1 MRNIFMLA
9 LADLRKNKSQA
20 VSLFIFVL
28 IAAMLLNIGLILF
41 LGMGNF
47 FDERAQA
54 NNAAHFWAF
63 YSSPSDSID
72 EGLRYLKNY
81 PGVTET
87 ESLDIVGGS
96 GEVTLSDAKIYPFL
110 LLSPV
115 STNQKMDAPSMI
127 GSYLPLTGDAIYVP
141 NFMVLGGGYEL
152 GDNFT
157 LILAGTEHIFT
168 VAGATEEMMF
178 GSQNNTIYRLYISD
192 EKFSELKGQSP
203 ELAVTLLSARLEN
216 QNDDNYLYAAYN
228 KDVPA
233 DGLFWTMTI
242 GAARSGRTIVPMIAT
257 IVVTVFSFILL
268 AVCLIV
274 IRFRINNSIEESMTN
289 IGAQKAVGFRS
300 VQIISAIVTL
310 FSGIALIGIC
320 IGIAAA
326 HATVPLIMDILEP
339 MLALRW
345 NPGFDGVAA
354 LATLLLIL
362 LTVSLISY
370 LSARKISKLHPLI
383 ALRGGITTHSF
394 KKNSLPL
401 SKARGP
407 LDLLLATKQ
416 LLRKKGQAVTI
427 GIIVAAVTMASVAG
441 LAVNYNMNDGSDRFA
456 RSVFGEMPDV
466 NFIIRNGEDGDAFVE
481 RLLGRPEVRKAFGYE
496 PNAIMLVD
504 EVQIAATVT
513 LDCSLLE
520 GAMLIDGRYPKHSN
534 EIALGSP
541 IMKVSGKGIGDSVT
555 VRIDDSEKDY
565 IVTGLVQFMNSGGF
579 NGIMTG
585 EAMTEIQP
593 DFEFVSYSVYLNE
606 GENSGDFID
615 SVKAAEGDVIEVA
628 ANIQDTLQATMDSMS
643 GIFAA
648 VAAGVGGV
656 TVFVVILV
664 LYMVI
669 KTTILNRKR
678 ELGIQK
684 ALGFT
689 TLRLMNQI
697 ALNTTP
703 VVLLGVIVGAVIGY
717 FGFNTMMAAT
727 MISMGVVK
735 VDLPIPHDQLLIAC
749 IALVVLAYCISMLI
763 AWRIRKI
770 SAYSLVTE

>member
-1 MRNIFMLA
+1 
-9 LADLRKNKSQA
+9 
-20 VSLFIFVL
+20 
-28 IAAMLLNIGLILF
+28 
-41 LGMGNF
+41 
-47 FDERAQA
+47 
-54 NNAAHFWAF
+54 
-63 YSSPSDSID
+63 
-72 EGLRYLKNY
+72 
-81 PGVTET
+81 
-87 ESLDIVGGS
+87 
-96 GEVTLSDAKIYPFL
+96 
-110 LLSPV
+110 
-115 STNQKMDAPSMI
+115 
-127 GSYLPLTGDAIYVP
+127 
-141 NFMVLGGGYEL
+141 
-152 GDNFT
+152 
-157 LILAGTEHIFT
+157 
-168 VAGATEEMMF
+168 
-178 GSQNNTIYRLYISD
+178 
-192 EKFSELKGQSP
+192 
-203 ELAVTLLSARLEN
+203 
-216 QNDDNYLYAAYN
+216 
-228 KDVPA
+228 
-233 DGLFWTMTI
+233 
-242 GAARSGRTIVPMIAT
+242 
-257 IVVTVFSFILL
+257 
-268 AVCLIV
+268 
-274 IRFRINNSIEESMTN
+274 
-289 IGAQKAVGFRS
+289 
-300 VQIISAIVTL
+300 
-310 FSGIALIGIC
+310 
-320 IGIAAA
+320 
-326 HATVPLIMDILEP
+326 
-339 MLALRW
+339 
-345 NPGFDGVAA
+345 
-354 LATLLLIL
+354 
-362 LTVSLISY
+362 
-370 LSARKISKLHPLI
+370 
-383 ALRGGITTHSF
+383 
-394 KKNSLPL
+394 
-401 SKARGP
+401 
-407 LDLLLATKQ
+407 
-416 LLRKKGQAVTI
+416 
-427 GIIVAAVTMASVAG
+427 MASVAG

-735 VDLPIPHDQLLIAC
+735 VDLPIPHDQLVIAC
-749 IALVVLAYCISMLI
+749 VALVVLAYCISMLI